1 MQTASSKI
9 NSQRIVIAISAG
21 IGILSCFMP
30 WVSLPIIGTVNGA
43 SDDGII
49 FAVLLAIPLLL
60 VLLGDKTK
68 QINKKVKIA
77 TILVGIFVI
86 ICGIFI
92 EIAEFNN
99 KIEAAK
105 QVSNSSING
114 YSYGLD
120 DSSKN
125 IAKNV
130 SNAVISSAKIEFGLY
145 LLIISGISIVV
156 CSSIDSLFQNGK
168 NEKENK
174 TNNQ

>member
-9 NSQRIVIAISAG
+9 NPQRIAIAISAG
-21 IGILSCFMP
+21 IGMLSCSMP
-30 WVSLPIIGTVNGA
+30 WVSLPIVGTVNGP
-43 SDDGII
+43 SGDGII
-49 FAVLLAIPLLL
+49 YAVLLAIPLLL

-68 QINKKVKIA
+68 QINIKVKMA
-77 TILVGIFVI
+77 TLLAGTLVMCSGIFM
-86 ICGIFI
+86 

-99 KIEAAK
+99 RIEVAK
-105 QVSNSSING
+105 QASDSSING

-145 LLIISGISIVV
+145 LFIISGISIAV
-156 CSSIDSLFQNGK
+156 CSSVDILFQNGK
-168 NEKENK
+168 K
-174 TNNQ
+174 